1 MNPSYG
7 IEGVVMKTFTLIV
20 AWGVVLLLC
29 AFSANLLA
37 SEVFYLPN
45 GMQVILK
52 ENHTVP
58 MISSVVVVKAGGKY
72 ETDEINGVSHLLEHL
87 LFDGTKTRSREDIT
101 EGIKSKG
108 GYINAFTRK
117 EMTGYIILMP
127 KEEFEFGLEIQADM
141 LFNSIFPEAEI
152 PKEKKVVIEEIQ
164 KDNDNIDYIVER
176 FFDST
181 AFAFTPYA
189 IPVLGNQQSVSEVPA
204 EKIQAY
210 YHQYYLPNNMTI
222 LAMGDFDSGQ
232 MRDLLWKHFNKFPAG
247 NLSLEPKFYYSFSDK
262 PKIEVKQTSQA
273 KNTYLNFAFPAP
285 DLQEPDFYSFEI
297 LAEILNSEETSPL
310 SVLTTGDKPLAVSYS
325 AYLDVKKEFCTLNL
339 GIVTDSAEKVQKII
353 EQTLKTLQ
361 SLSNRKFTK
370 EEIDRVLI
378 PKKTGEYLLAERPH
392 YYWMMKAPFLAV
404 AGWEYLES
412 EFQMLSQVKPGD
424 LKQAAA
430 KYFSEPVYIGT
441 VVMPPSQK
449 SYSFLRVEQKEE
461 GQKQEVGY
469 LKKILP
475 NGLTVLIKSNPASD
489 VFAVNI
495 LGKNR
500 ALLEPEGKE
509 GIADFTNRMLLKG
522 TKSRLAEEI
531 QKELQ
536 SIGAQL
542 QVVDNP
548 NIPYD
553 DRYLSPQ
560 FTYFRFE
567 SIDEFAAKSLDLIY
581 DQMANSIFPDDK
593 IEETRKEILAVL
605 KKDLTSP
612 SKNCSQLFYQ
622 TLFQSHPYH
631 KPFSGTVESISSITQ
646 DDLLNFHSRFYSA
659 NNLILTVA
667 AGLSA
672 EEIFSLIEKKF
683 SKLPYEKQPV
693 AVTPLPTSTKSI
705 QTAEKKLE
713 SQQLY
718 LYIGSLLP
726 DLSLTDKV
734 AVEVANSVLSSRLGL
749 NLREKQGLA
758 YSVASAV
765 RWDRDFGWFYA
776 YMGTSPQNF
785 DVAREGIL
793 NEIKKL
799 QTESVSAAEL
809 EKAKNDLRGSLLMSR
824 LSSVNQAFYMS
835 VNEYLGLGYR
845 WDQEFLPNLAKVTAE
860 KIRSAFQNWIDV
872 EHYVLTTAGK
882 K

>member
-1 MNPSYG
+1 
-7 IEGVVMKTFTLIV
+7 MKTSTLKV
-20 AWGVVLLLC
+20 AWGVVLLLSI
-29 AFSANLLA
+29 FSAKLLA

-58 MISSVVVVKAGGKY
+58 MISSVVVVNAGGKY

-87 LFDGTKTRSREDIT
+87 LFDGTKARTREDIT

-127 KEEFEFGLEIQADM
+127 REQFEFGLEIQADM

-152 PKEKKVVIEEIQ
+152 PKERKVVIEEIQ

-189 IPVLGNQQSVSEVPA
+189 IPVLGNQQSVSAVPA
-204 EKIQAY
+204 EKIKAY
-210 YHQYYLPNNMTI
+210 YHHYYQPNNMTI
-222 LAMGDFDSGQ
+222 LVMGDFDSDQ
-232 MRDLLWKHFNKFPAG
+232 MRDLLLKHFGKFQAG
-247 NLSLEPKFYYSFSDK
+247 GLPDEPKFYYSFPDK
-262 PKIEVKQTSQA
+262 PKIEAKQTAQA
-273 KNTYLNFAFPAP
+273 KNTYLNLAFPAP
-285 DLQEPDFYSFEI
+285 GLQDSDFYSFEI

-310 SVLTTGDKPLAVSYS
+310 SVLSTGDMPLAVSFS

-339 GIVTDSAEKVQKII
+339 GIVTDSVEKVQKII
-353 EQTLKTLQ
+353 KQTLETLHN
-361 SLSNRKFTK
+361 LNKRKFTR
-370 EEIDRVLI
+370 EEIDRVLV
-378 PKKTGEYLLAERPH
+378 PKKTSEYLLAERPH
-392 YYWMMKAPFLAV
+392 YYWMMKAPLLAV
-404 AGWEYLES
+404 AGWEYLEN
-412 EFQMLSQVKPGD
+412 EFQNLSQVKPGD
-424 LKQAAA
+424 LNQAAA
-430 KYFSEPVYIGT
+430 KYFSEPVYVGT
-441 VVMPPSQK
+441 VVLSPSEK
-449 SYSFLRVEQKEE
+449 TYPFIKTEEQAAE
-461 GQKQEVGY
+461 QKQEVAY
-469 LKKILP
+469 LKKTLS
-475 NGLTVLIKSNPASD
+475 NGLTVLIKSNPASE
-489 VFAVNI
+489 VFALNI

-500 ALLEPEGKE
+500 AQAEPEGKE

-522 TKSRLAEEI
+522 TKSHSAEEI

-567 SIDEFAAKSLDLIY
+567 SIAEFAGKSLELIY
-581 DQMANSIFPDDK
+581 DLIANPSFPEEK
-593 IEETRKEILAVL
+593 IEETRNETMAVL
-605 KKDLTSP
+605 KKDQASP
-612 SKNCSQLFYQ
+612 SKNCNQLFYK
-622 TLFQSHPYH
+622 TLFGSHSYH
-631 KPFSGTVESISSITQ
+631 KPLSGSLESISSIRPA
-646 DDLLNFHSRFYSA
+646 DLLEFHQKFYSA
-659 NNLILTVA
+659 DNLILAVVT
-667 AGLSA
+667 GLPA
-672 EEIFSLIEKKF
+672 EEVFSLIEKRF
-683 SKLPYEKQPV
+683 SKLSSGPKMSQTAPV
-693 AVTPLPTSTKSI
+693 PSPLKDI
-705 QTAEKKLE
+705 QTAEKELE
-713 SQQLY
+713 SQQVYIY
-718 LYIGSLLP
+718 LGGLLP
-726 DLSLTDKV
+726 KLSPPERVVL
-734 AVEVANSVLSSRLGL
+734 EVANSVLSSRLGL

-765 RWDRDFGWFYA
+765 RWDNDFGWFYA

-785 DVAREGIL
+785 EVARDGIL

-799 QTESVSAAEL
+799 KTESVSEAEL

-835 VNEYLGLGYR
+835 VNEYLGLGYQ
-845 WDQEFLPNLAKVTAE
+845 WDQEFLSNLAKVTAE
-860 KIRSAFQNWIDV
+860 KIRLAFQNWIDLD
-872 EHYVLTTAGK
+872 HYVLATAGK

>member
-1 MNPSYG
+1 MS
-7 IEGVVMKTFTLIV
+7 VKR
-20 AWGVVLLLC
+20 AAVVLLGWLC
-29 AFSANLLA
+29 LSLTGQVLLA
-37 SEVFYLPN
+37 QSQIYFLPN

-127 KEEFEFGLEIQADM
+127 KEQFEFGLEIQADM

-152 PKEKKVVIEEIQ
+152 PKERKVVIEEIQ
-164 KDNDNIDYIVER
+164 KDNDNVDYIVER

-189 IPVLGNQQSVSEVPA
+189 IPVLGNQQSVSAMPA

-222 LAMGDFDSGQ
+222 LVMGDFDSGQ
-232 MRDLLWKHFNKFPAG
+232 MRDLLWKHFSKFPAG
-247 NLSLEPKFYYSFSDK
+247 NLSLEPKFYYSVPDK

-273 KNTYLNFAFPAP
+273 KNTYLNLAFPAP
-285 DLQEPDFYSFEI
+285 HLQDSNFYSFEI

-310 SVLTTGDKPLAVSYS
+310 SVLTTGEKPLAVSFS
-325 AYLDVKKEFCTLNL
+325 AYSDVKKEFCTLNL
-339 GIVTDSAEKVQKII
+339 GIVTDSADKVQKII

-361 SLSNRKFTK
+361 SLKKRKFTHG
-370 EEIDRVLI
+370 EIDRVLI
-378 PKKTGEYLLAERPH
+378 PQKTGEYFLAERPH
-392 YYWMMKAPFLAV
+392 YYWMMKAPLLAV

-412 EFQMLSQVKPGD
+412 EFRRLSQVKPGD
-424 LKQAAA
+424 LNQAAE
-430 KYFSEPVYIGT
+430 KYLSEPVYIGT
-441 VVMPPSQK
+441 VVMPPSEKVFTFTKVTSQAA
-449 SYSFLRVEQKEE
+449 E
-461 GQKQEVGY
+461 QKQEVSY
-469 LKKILP
+469 LKKTLR
-475 NGLTVLIKSNPASD
+475 NGLTVLIKSNPASE

-500 ALLEPEGKE
+500 AQSEPEGKE

-522 TKSRLAEEI
+522 TKSRSAAEI

-581 DQMANSIFPDDK
+581 DQMANSIFPEDK
-593 IEETRKEILAVL
+593 TEETRKEILAVL
-605 KKDLTSP
+605 KRDQTSP

-622 TLFQSHPYH
+622 TLFGSHPYH
-631 KPFSGTVESISSITQ
+631 KPFSGTMESISSITQ
-646 DDLLNFHSRFYSA
+646 EDLLNFHSRFYSA
-659 NNLILTVA
+659 NNLIIAVA
-667 AGLSA
+667 TGLPAA
-672 EEIFSLIEKKF
+672 ETFSLIEKRF
-683 SKLPYEKQPV
+683 SKLPSEKQLM
-693 AVTPLPTSTKSI
+693 AMAPLPTSTKSI
-705 QTAEKKLE
+705 QAAEKKLE

-718 LYIGSLLP
+718 LYVGSLLP

-734 AVEVANSVLSSRLGL
+734 DVEVANSVLSSRLGL

-785 DVAREGIL
+785 DVARDGIL
-793 NEIKKL
+793 HEIKKL
-799 QTESVSAAEL
+799 KTELVSAAEL

-860 KIRSAFQNWIDV
+860 KIRLAFQNWIDV